1 MQRQVEI
8 TGLKLLSLVKPACKA
23 GLGLRSVNLDFKG
36 VPVIPKMDKS
46 GSLCLSLSADDM
58 VYAEYLLTF

>member
-1 MQRQVEI
+1 MWTVQRQVEL

-36 VPVIPKMDKS
+36 VPVISKMDKS
-46 GSLCLSLSADDM
+46 GSLCLNCL
-58 VYAEYLLTF
+58 YKQ